1 MEIRLPLDKL
11 GKLKDQLNHF
21 KFKKKATLRELQSLI
36 GLLNF
41 ACSVVPPGRAFLR
54 RLIDLTIG
62 LSKPHHHRR
71 LNKEARSDIQAWLI
85 FVESFN
91 GKCLFLSDRWETSE
105 QLNVYTDASNIGF
118 GGLFRKHWFAIKWPT
133 DWLKYHITI
142 RELFPIIVAIQLWG
156 NALSN
161 KCVTF
166 FTDNS
171 GVGHI
176 INKQSYKDPTIMKLV
191 RKFVVFTLQFNILFN
206 AVHIPV

>member
-1 MEIRLPLDKL
+1 M
-11 GKLKDQLNHF
+11 
-21 KFKKKATLRELQSLI
+21 
-36 GLLNF
+36 
-41 ACSVVPPGRAFLR
+41 VPPSRAFLR
-54 RLIDLTIG
+54 RLIELTIG
-62 LSKPHHHRR
+62 LSKPHYYRR

-91 GKCLFLSDRWETSE
+91 GKCLCLSDRWETSE
-105 QLNVYTDASNIGF
+105 QLNLNTDASNIGF

-142 RELFPIIVAIQLWG
+142 REFLPIIVAIQLWG

-161 KCVTF
+161 KYVTF

-171 GVGHI
+171 GVVHI